1 MSMRYCRFCGK
12 DISHLSRRATICGSI
27 ECKRAYDNWNRK
39 NKNRDR
45 FCIICH
51 SNINNLHHSRLLCEN
66 PDCHKQYQKDKYN
79 KQRLITCTKC
89 GNLFYGTPK
98 RLVCDEC
105 KKNVVKKYKTQEQFI
120 YCKYCNKLIKKL
132 VKNITKE
139 IPIERHDGVCD
150 ECKKNNN
157 IKSSKRMMEHNPM
170 FNEEVRRKVSNTK
183 SNGTNINYDPYKYK
197 KPKLTKEDISK
208 RMKEYNPMFN
218 EEVRRKVSNTF
229 KRKINNGELIYK
241 KGKDNHNWKGGQNLN
256 KSIRIELR
264 HWVSELFEKY
274 NYTCQRC
281 GKTNTELHVHHIEPL
296 RDIIEKYSKKYNITR
311 ENFIDNPNYKD
322 FINDLLQY
330 HYNND
335 IGIVVCPTCHQILDK
350 YYNKPIK

>member
-1 MSMRYCRFCGK
+1 
-12 DISHLSRRATICGSI
+12 
-27 ECKRAYDNWNRK
+27 
-39 NKNRDR
+39 
-45 FCIICH
+45 
-51 SNINNLHHSRLLCEN
+51 
-66 PDCHKQYQKDKYN
+66 
-79 KQRLITCTKC
+79 
-89 GNLFYGTPK
+89 
-98 RLVCDEC
+98 
-105 KKNVVKKYKTQEQFI
+105 
-120 YCKYCNKLIKKL
+120 
-132 VKNITKE
+132 
-139 IPIERHDGVCD
+139 
-150 ECKKNNN
+150 
-157 IKSSKRMMEHNPM
+157 
-170 FNEEVRRKVSNTK
+170 
-183 SNGTNINYDPYKYK
+183 
-197 KPKLTKEDISK
+197 
-208 RMKEYNPMFN
+208 MFN

-322 FINDLLQY
+322 FINDILQY